1 MKWGVELKPELC
13 RAACSAGVVLGPW
26 TTRFLTWS
34 GELNPPLQRLGLLP
48 IRPNI
53 CIKNSE
59 LKVWPLA
66 RRFFKPHAISSLN
79 LTVCPVN
86 IFFRKYMKAWLE
98 ALPLHPCRGWQCDI
112 NVKTA
117 FPKADTPRL
126 IRGNK
131 VLLERLAG
139 MQGWYFFIYW
149 LQ

>member
-26 TTRFLTWS
+26 TTRVSYVVRWAESSSPEIRTFA
-34 GELNPPLQRLGLLP
+34 

-86 IFFRKYMKAWLE
+86 IFSRKYMKAWLE

-112 NVKTA
+112 NVKTEL
-117 FPKADTPRL
+117 PKADMPRL
-126 IRGNK
+126 IWGNK